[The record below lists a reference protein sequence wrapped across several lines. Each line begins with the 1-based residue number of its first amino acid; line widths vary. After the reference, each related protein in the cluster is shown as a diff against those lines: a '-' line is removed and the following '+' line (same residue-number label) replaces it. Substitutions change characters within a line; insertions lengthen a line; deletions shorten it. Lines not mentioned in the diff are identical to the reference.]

1 MSHVRQIKVAAP
13 IHNEKFG
20 ELARVL
26 ETVFA
31 IKFGLGD
38 AGESA
43 GEILSES
50 PQSPATNGN
59 VASLCRLVLS
69 GSTGT
74 GADRVTE
81 IRVRFSDDDGVPF
94 PFRGRA
100 LSCKVGVRP
109 EPLKLVA
116 GEKALLTCERG
127 VVWAQSEV
135 RGRKVFRSALALPEI
150 PAGGNLQDVLNGD
163 RFLELLPLLHFLR
176 TVTDYYQWQRPPVR
190 AQFMF
195 DDPNLHWPTYGLV
208 KYGELARRAEKENY
222 HVSFATV
229 PLDAWFT
236 HGGAVEI
243 FQRNPGRLSLC
254 VHGNDHTKRE
264 LAQNYTLVG
273 RIALLRQAIRRIEK
287 LARRSGLPISK
298 VMVPPHG
305 ACSHEMLAEIV
316 GCGFESACISHG
328 SLRAHNRARAWTKA
342 LGYLPAE
349 TIEGCPVLPRW
360 GFVGTTENTI
370 LLAAFLDQAL
380 VLRGHHQDLKG
391 GIELLD
397 GFARIINGLGN
408 VTWTNM
414 SEISQQ
420 SYASVME
427 GKTLRLRPWSSKIVL
442 AKSPEA
448 TEVIVDDNF
457 TTGTRNWRITVLNG
471 TASSEIRSGD
481 RFSLP
486 NATGKSLLLERVVT
500 ATEQGAEV
508 NRVPAAAFV
517 RRLLTEGRDRF
528 QGVFG
533 CR

>member
-26 ETVFA
+26 EAVFA
-31 IKFGLGD
+31 VKFGLGD
-38 AGESA
+38 ASESA
-43 GEILSES
+43 GEILPES
-50 PQSPATNGN
+50 LQSPATNGN
-59 VASLCRLVLS
+59 AGSPCRLVLS
-69 GSTGT
+69 GSTGKES
-74 GADRVTE
+74 DRLTE
-81 IRVRFSDDDGVPF
+81 IRVRFSDDVGVPF

-109 EPLKLVA
+109 APLKLLA

-135 RGRKVFRSALALPEI
+135 RGQKVFRSALALPVI
-150 PAGGNLQDVLNGD
+150 PAGGNLHDVLNGD

-176 TVTDYYQWQRPPVR
+176 TVTDYYQWQRPAVR

-208 KYGELARRAEKENY
+208 KYGELASRAEKENY

-236 HGGAVEI
+236 HGGAVGI
-243 FQRNPGRLSLC
+243 FQKHPGRLSLC

-264 LAQNYTLVG
+264 LAQDYTQAG
-273 RIALLRQAIRRIEK
+273 RIALLRQAVRRIET
-287 LARRSGLPISK
+287 LEHRSGLPISK

-328 SLRAHNRARAWTKA
+328 SLRAHNRARAWTKS

-349 TIEGCPVLPRW
+349 CIAGCPVLPRW

-370 LLAAFLDQAL
+370 LLAVYLDQAL
-380 VLRGHHQDLKG
+380 VLRGHHQDLKD

-397 GFARIINGLGN
+397 GFARIINSLGN
-408 VTWTNM
+408 VIWTNM

-420 SYASVME
+420 SYDSVME
-427 GKTLRLRPWSSKIVL
+427 GKTLRLRPWSSKIAL

-448 TEVIVDDNF
+448 TEVIVDDSF
-457 TTGTRNWRITVLNG
+457 ITGTSSWRITDLNG

-481 RFSLP
+481 RFSLQ
-486 NATGKSLLLERVVT
+486 NLIGKSLALERVVT
-500 ATEQGAEV
+500 ATKQGAEA
-508 NRVPAAAFV
+508 NRVPVAAFV

>member
-13 IHNEKFG
+13 VQNEKFG
-20 ELARVL
+20 ELVRVL
-26 ETVFA
+26 EAVFA
-31 IKFGLGD
+31 VKFGLGD
-38 AGESA
+38 GGESA
-43 GEILSES
+43 GEILTEG
-50 PQSPATNGN
+50 PQSPATSGN
-59 VASLCRLVLS
+59 AASLCRLVLS
-69 GSTGT
+69 GSTGNVV
-74 GADRVTE
+74 DRVTE

-135 RGRKVFRSALALPEI
+135 RGQKVFRSALVLPEI
-150 PAGGNLQDVLNGD
+150 PAGGNLHDVLNGD

-176 TVTDYYQWQRPPVR
+176 TVTDYYRWQRPPVR

-208 KYGELARRAEKENY
+208 KYGELASRAERENY

-243 FQRNPGRLSLC
+243 FQKNPGRLSLC

-264 LAQNYTLVG
+264 LAQNYSQAA
-273 RIALLRQAIRRIEK
+273 RIALLRQAIRRIKTLE
-287 LARRSGLPISK
+287 RRSGLPISK

-328 SLRAHNRARAWTKA
+328 SLRAHNRARAWTKT

-349 TIEGCPVLPRW
+349 CIEGCPVLPRW
-360 GFVGTTENTI
+360 GFVGTTESTI

-380 VLRGHHQDLKG
+380 VLRGHHQDLKE

-408 VTWTNM
+408 VTWGNM

-442 AKSPEA
+442 AKSPEV

-457 TTGTRNWRITVLNG
+457 TTGTNSWRMRDLNG
-471 TASSEIRSGD
+471 TASSEIGNGD

-486 NATGKSLLLERVVT
+486 NAIGKSLLLERVV
-500 ATEQGAEV
+500 AAMEQGAEV
-508 NRVPAAAFV
+508 NRIPVAAFV